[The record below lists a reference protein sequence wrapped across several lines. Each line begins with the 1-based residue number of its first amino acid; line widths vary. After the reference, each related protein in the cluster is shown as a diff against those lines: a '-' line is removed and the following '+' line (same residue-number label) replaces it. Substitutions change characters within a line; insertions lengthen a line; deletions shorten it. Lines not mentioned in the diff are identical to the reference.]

1 MIPPPYSHSNSIK
14 SLMSLS
20 KTLDRKG
27 EYSKEDDDI
36 FLPSFFPSSSW
47 LFSFS
52 VKTCCWNISFK
63 GLLLDRCS
71 LWLFLSVSTRV
82 CFYYLRSVSLLLCF
96 VRQRSLITSIGMLS
110 LFKSRV
116 VDCLLKSLTK
126 FDTRLQIGIKGNAA
140 LLIYALR
147 TELAV
152 PI

>member
-1 MIPPPYSHSNSIK
+1 
-14 SLMSLS
+14 
-20 KTLDRKG
+20 
-27 EYSKEDDDI
+27 
-36 FLPSFFPSSSW
+36 
-47 LFSFS
+47 
-52 VKTCCWNISFK
+52 
-63 GLLLDRCS
+63 
-71 LWLFLSVSTRV
+71 
-82 CFYYLRSVSLLLCF
+82 
-96 VRQRSLITSIGMLS
+96 MLS